1 MENFNWTTFTKRIA
15 VKARLSDIYDAWT
28 KPSDIEKWFLS
39 NANYYDENTNPIER
53 ESNIKKDHSYEW
65 SWYLYDIVE
74 KGIITEANGKDFLQ
88 FTFAGACIV
97 DIKLIQQMEYVVVE
111 LTQKNIPDDDESKQ
125 NIRLG
130 CDSGWSFFLVNL
142 KSVYEGGLDLR
153 NKNADLK
160 VMLNN

>member
-1 MENFNWTTFTKRIA
+1 MKNFNWTTFTRKIA
-15 VKARLSDIYDAWT
+15 VKAKLSDIYDAWT
-28 KPSDIEKWFLS
+28 IPSEIEKWFLS

-53 ESNIKKDHSYEW
+53 ESNIEKDHSYEW

-74 KGIITEANGKDFLQ
+74 KGKITEANGKDFLQ
-88 FTFAGACIV
+88 FTFAGECIV
-97 DIKLIQQMEYVVVE
+97 DIKLIQQKEYVVVE
-111 LTQKNIPDDDESKQ
+111 LTQKNIPEDDESKR

-160 VMLNN
+160 GMINN